1 MSQTGFIHSEKVDFT
16 IFYASSGVFSSI
28 LLYNSILPF
37 FSEFVINTPYFVAE
51 KQVTALLKEV
61 GAKGEKKDIETMIKK
76 LDGKDIPKL
85 IAEGMGKFAAIGGG
99 GGGEAAPAE
108 AAPTGGDAPKEEKK
122 KEKEP
127 EPEKS
132 DEDIG
137 GFFGEEDDY

>member
-1 MSQTGFIHSEKVDFT
+1 MKHLAA
-16 IFYASSGVFSSI
+16 YA
-28 LLYNSILPF
+28 LLVLGGNESP
-37 FSEFVINTPYFVAE
+37 TE

>member
-1 MSQTGFIHSEKVDFT
+1 MKHLAA
-16 IFYASSGVFSSI
+16 YA
-28 LLYNSILPF
+28 LLVLGGNESP
-37 FSEFVINTPYFVAE
+37 TE

-85 IAEGMGKFAAIGGG
+85 IAEGMDKFAAIGGG
-99 GGGEAAPAE
+99 GAAPAE
-108 AAPTGGDAPKEEKK
+108 AAAPTGGAAPKEEKK

-132 DEDIG
+132 
-137 GFFGEEDDY
+137 